1 MDFRFTMRHPY
12 CGTIAFTDKIELAES
27 YSRAGWIVTC
37 KGNTGNGSK
46 IYKQTK
52 TIS

>member
-1 MDFRFTMRHPY
+1 MDFTFTMRHPTKNLTGY
-12 CGTIAFTDKIELAES
+12 TNKVELAEA
-27 YSRAGWIVTC
+27 YSRVGWIVTC

-52 TIS
+52 TTS